1 MEISEKF
8 SELQKDNIK
17 SALADI
23 FLRLY
28 NKNTFDNW
36 LKFDNLRFSEIY
48 PILKLDFPEE
58 LYLINKF
65 MDIDSNT
72 SIENIYDNL
81 ELL

>member
-1 MEISEKF
+1 MEILEKF

-48 PILKLDFPEE
+48 PTLKLDFPEE

-72 SIENIYDNL
+72 SIESIYSNL